1 METSEADSA
10 ASFGSA
16 SASTFLH
23 PGWENN
29 PSLGEGGGSSLWVGE
44 AVEHGGASEI

>member
-29 PSLGEGGGSSLWVGE
+29 PSLGGVSLWVGE